1 MDREASK
8 LEEGIVGIFSRAAAK
23 YDRVGPRVFSHFG
36 ERLVEWAHLGSGAR
50 VLDVAAGR
58 GAVLYPAGKQVGPR
72 GRVIGTDLS
81 SDMVRQTTA
90 EIHSAGLQN
99 IEFHQMD
106 AEQLQ
111 FPDASFDAVLC
122 GFGLWFFP
130 HPQRAL
136 QEFLRVLKPGGCL
149 GLTTWAEDSPL
160 QVLYQQA
167 LLRYLPPKPQTAV
180 QPTPSR
186 FDTIEQLETVLRQAG
201 FEQRQLGAEDH
212 EFVYSGEDEVWEFL
226 WSVGLRRYLEQ
237 MTAPVL
243 EQAKS
248 AVYHQ
253 LQALKHADGIH
264 GVFRAL
270 FARGVKPSP

>member
-1 MDREASK
+1 
-8 LEEGIVGIFSRAAAK
+8 
-23 YDRVGPRVFSHFG
+23 
-36 ERLVEWAHLGSGAR
+36 
-50 VLDVAAGR
+50 
-58 GAVLYPAGKQVGPR
+58 
-72 GRVIGTDLS
+72 
-81 SDMVRQTTA
+81 
-90 EIHSAGLQN
+90 
-99 IEFHQMD
+99 MD
-106 AEQLQ
+106 AEQIQ

-253 LQALKHADGIH
+253 LQALKQADGIH